1 MKFSKTLLG
10 GALSLAMSLTVGSA
24 QAASSAS
31 AFLSFSVL
39 STGGFA
45 WSADPEL
52 VASASSDASAAD
64 LTGYAE
70 AAGVFSPA
78 YGAASIGSDFAIGT
92 AVPSTAAFSTGT
104 TTVANAQT
112 STGPSQVFSSLAAFA
127 LVPTSGT
134 SSATAFSRSYFTL
147 DAGASVTFQ
156 GALFL
161 TAVGSNPAAP
171 VNFNVSEFYG
181 FATGLLEVN
190 GGGLVENTV
199 GGPDTTGLVGDYNLS
214 DADVVTLSYTNAT
227 NAAITTYLDSGVSV
241 YSASALAP
249 IPEPGTYAM
258 LLAGLLVMGFV
269 AVRRQSQK

>member
-1 MKFSKTLLG
+1 MLNVKFSKTLLTS
-10 GALSLAMSLTVGSA
+10 ALSLALSFTASSA
-24 QAASSAS
+24 HANSSAS

-45 WSADPEL
+45 WSVDPEL
-52 VASASSDASAAD
+52 ASSASSDIVAAD

-78 YGAASIGSDFAIGT
+78 YGPASIGNDFAVGT

-112 STGPSQVFSSLAAFA
+112 STGPSQVFSSLSAFA

-134 SSATAFSRSYFTL
+134 ASATAFGRSYFTL

-161 TAVGSNPAAP
+161 TAIGSNPSAP
-171 VNFNVSEFYG
+171 INFNVDEFYG
-181 FATGLLEVN
+181 FASGLLAVD
-190 GGGLVENTV
+190 GGDSLESQI
-199 GGPDTTGLVGDYNLS
+199 GGPGWVGDYSLS
-214 DADVVTLSYTNAT
+214 DARVLTLSYTNTT
-227 NAAITTYLDSGVSV
+227 NAAITTYPDSGVGV

-258 LLAGLLVMGFV
+258 LLAGLCLMGFV
-269 AVRRQSQK
+269 AARRQSND

>member
-1 MKFSKTLLG
+1 MKFSKTLLTS
-10 GALSLAMSLTVGSA
+10 ALTLAISFTASSA
-24 QAASSAS
+24 HANSSAS

-45 WSADPEL
+45 WSVDPEL
-52 VASASSDASAAD
+52 ASSASSDIVAAD
-64 LTGYAE
+64 LTGYE
-70 AAGVFSPA
+70 DAAGVFNPA
-78 YGAASIGSDFAIGT
+78 YGPASMANDFAIGT
-92 AVPSTAAFSTGT
+92 AVPSTAAVSTGT

-112 STGPSQVFSSLAAFA
+112 FTGPSQVFSSLSAFA

-161 TAVGSNPAAP
+161 TTVGSNPAFPA
-171 VNFNVSEFYG
+171 NYNVGEFYG
-181 FATGLLEVN
+181 FATGLLEVS

-199 GGPDTTGLVGDYNLS
+199 GGPDATSLVGNYNLS
-214 DADVVTLSYTNAT
+214 DADLITLSYTNTT

-249 IPEPGTYAM
+249 VPEPSTYAM
-258 LLAGLLVMGFV
+258 LLAGLCALGFV
-269 AVRRQSQK
+269 AARRQSND

>member
-1 MKFSKTLLG
+1 MKLSKTLLYS
-10 GALSLAMSLTVGSA
+10 ALSLAMSFTVSSA

-39 STGGFA
+39 STSGFA
-45 WSADPEL
+45 WSVDL
-52 VASASSDASAAD
+52 DLNSSASSDIVAAD

-78 YGAASIGSDFAIGT
+78 YGPASIGNDVAVGT

-104 TTVANAQT
+104 TSIANAQT
-112 STGPSQVFSSLAAFA
+112 STGPSQVFSSLSAFA

-134 SSATAFSRSYFTL
+134 ASATAFGRSYFTL

-171 VNFNVSEFYG
+171 VNYNVSDFYG
-181 FATGLLEVN
+181 YASGLLEVN
-190 GGGLVENTV
+190 GGGLIENTV
-199 GGPDTTGLVGDYNLS
+199 GGPEVTGLVGNYNVS
-214 DADVVTLSYTNAT
+214 DADVITLSYTNTT
-227 NAAITTYLDSGVSV
+227 NAAITTYLDRGVSV

-249 IPEPGTYAM
+249 IPEPGTYTM

-269 AVRRQSQK
+269 AVRRQSPK